1 MLKSLKHYFFS
12 VAMLMTSVVS
22 AQNIEDIY
30 QQVLQSAPQLQIDS
44 MGVKIGLA
52 REQQAFG
59 ALLPQVSIRSSWTE
73 SEQLRETFS
82 SNVTESYSGE
92 RYSLSVDQSLIN
104 MPKYYEWKRSKE
116 VSKQFEFKRKENASL
131 LRLDMIGRYF
141 HLLNA
146 GANLAVSR
154 ENRLATE
161 KKREHIRALYKLQ
174 RVKVTELFELEAQY
188 DMSMSREIDA
198 MQARDL
204 ARGGLGE
211 LTNSPIVN
219 ISPLKKTGY
228 FMERVEDLDEW
239 TALSVTKNY
248 KLKGL
253 QKIIDAARR
262 NVEKMS
268 SGHYP
273 TLGLQLSK
281 NKSDIGFESAS
292 TRPTLTEV
300 ATLNLSIPIYSG
312 GTTNARLYEASHQ
325 LEIAQL
331 QYELEKRKIIKEL
344 KDMFLGV
351 NGMISRVEAANQAV
365 KSAGKSNQAMKR
377 SFELGIATV
386 SEVLDDQYLFSEA
399 KRQHQQALH
408 EYIIAKA
415 NLFHLSGKLDEA
427 FIYKINNWLM

>member
-1 MLKSLKHYFFS
+1 MLKSLKHYLLS
-12 VAMLMTSVVS
+12 ITMLMTSAVS

-30 QQVLQSAPQLQIDS
+30 QQVLQSAPQLQIES
-44 MGVKIGLA
+44 LGVKIGLA

-59 ALLPQVSIRSSWTE
+59 ALLPQVSINSSWTE
-73 SEQLRETFS
+73 NEQLPEGLS
-82 SNVTESYSGE
+82 KQSYSGE
-92 RYSLSVDQSLIN
+92 RYSLSVSQPLID
-104 MPKYYEWKRSKE
+104 MPKYYEWKKSKD
-116 VSKQFEFKRKENASL
+116 VSSQAEFNRKENASL
-131 LRLDMIGRYF
+131 IRLDMIERYF
-141 HLLNA
+141 HLLDT
-146 GANLAVSR
+146 GDILALNR
-154 ENRLATE
+154 ENRIATE
-161 KKREHIRALYKLQ
+161 KKVEHIRALYKMQ
-174 RVKVTELFELEAQY
+174 RVKVTDVLELEARL
-188 DMSMSREIDA
+188 DMLVSVEIDA
-198 MQARDL
+198 MHAIEI
-204 ARGGLGE
+204 ARGGLSE
-211 LTNSPIVN
+211 LTNSPVEN
-219 ISPLKKTGY
+219 ISPLNKTIY
-228 FMERVEDLDEW
+228 FMERVEDIDEW

-248 KLKGL
+248 RLKGL
-253 QKIIDAARR
+253 QKSIDAARR

-427 FIYKINNWLM
+427 FIYKINKWLM